1 MISILG
7 DDGSIFFLD
16 VAAKNPQIKLE
27 IANNGS
33 SISAYDIECHG
44 RYLAASTSDG
54 YLLLYDMEITRQ
66 TAARAQ
72 ERRRKEGLL
81 DLGEHA
87 QLRTRSGLLDSF
99 TDNVEPTA
107 ESQPEHSR
115 PVPSK
120 LIDSLFG
127 AKLPK
132 RANCTPMPFHEA
144 TATTG
149 FTRTRPPS
157 AKRGPFS
164 ITTKEMNTTDLPTL
178 PEKIRTR
185 RKSPL
190 ARPLGQLTAQEIE
203 VNRKRLVGSL
213 KCNGMYPKKLK
224 EQYPLQDGRI
234 FRRLYRILSAI
245 VYWCPAFGEVSYL
258 PAIVYP
264 FVKIFRENDL
274 AAFEASV
281 SVLLHWCGDFL
292 VSLPYPPVFAMRAIE
307 KELAQR
313 DAQLYEH
320 FTQYQVSS
328 EAYAWSLLKT
338 IFTEVMSDDEWM
350 CLWDHLFTFS
360 DIPQLLYVAVLAYLS
375 YFRTALLAACDRFSI
390 EQFFHQQNAIDIQKF
405 LQLMMNLREKLD
417 LSEFTAFGDPVDDSS
432 SQGRGPYWPL
442 SKGQY
447 PAFAHYPRFVVDFQ
461 ISERNRIAL
470 EEAELAH
477 KQTLLDQIEKE
488 SGKLK
493 AEHER
498 WMKERKL
505 VIQAEE
511 RRRKEAIAAEKERI
525 LHMKTL
531 DYETRKRRL
540 QHLSNMEASA
550 HETLEEAFKMLQT
563 EYQRL
568 EDTLA
573 MQKERMEFEIS
584 SRKQEEELQR
594 VEFETHDR
602 VLGIHKQREME
613 ERLSRLRTEFETRVK
628 QQELQDMLK
637 FKSWKREDEEQERKA
652 KLQLRRREER
662 ALLSQEKRVRQ
673 ELENQLLDQQLA
685 KDKELLELESAR
697 LARRKEQ
704 QGYYDLDHELN
715 TDTDHV
721 SVRER
726 IKKSTVQAPT
736 TEDRTSLHHTE
747 EFNPRAVTSRTEL
760 RDHRYQRDLD
770 ENSGSDREETPR
782 RWNIPDSD
790 DAQSG
795 SSVLNESPPRTPDNA
810 SNKINAH
817 TPPLQAPLSSES
829 SMSFASASMR
839 RTMAEMSL
847 LEKALG
853 NVSSSM
859 SSNSSHTGQ
868 SVERHG
874 RDEMDEAAVSEASS
888 TRSDRVRRFERQSVR
903 SDDQRGSFQQF
914 DQESSAQAAREVS
927 PLQHEDMSTPKFS
940 RVYDEPISSAQ
951 AGQEYVRED
960 REKVPLSRSAHSEV
974 QDREMT
980 SLLDAR
986 ERLRPQ
992 EEEKPS
998 TPPASNN
1005 FLEVRDDEVSSPG
1018 SRGYS
1023 HSQEPASTTPAHA
1036 GLEASTTSHHVDAA
1050 SPAMAL
1056 QEEEEDSGSDSDEFP
1071 GVMDAMQRPIAEL
1084 EKKLGIRFDDFS
1096 DEEKEEE
1103 DSFDVR
1109 HDSEEDE
1116 DETIEDDRAKLL
1128 QRAKRL
1134 LELSSFDSDS
1144 DEDFKSGVDT
1154 SSSSLHAPPCVGRAV
1169 SARGVN
1175 PEPRMPFDR
1184 FARGRGNPHT
1194 ERDRKGVCPRGP
1206 SLLHSALARGME
1218 KPSAESPALR
1228 KTASLPAYDLAL
1240 RRDGDGDDSDANS
1253 SARVASVAEEEDVV
1267 SLASASELSL
1277 RGDAASASAPS
1288 AATPLE
1294 AALSASPSSAT
1305 SSDGTAARQ
1314 DLEPEDTVPQL
1325 PSVGSSRSV
1334 PTLERSHTS
1343 SELIGLRSRERQT
1356 AESAYS
1362 SPSSGSAPSFE
1373 IESVTL
1379 PTDGVTETDIDKTTH
1394 TVFAV
1399 EVKLQGG
1406 LQWLIR
1412 KRYSDFRELHERLK
1426 RTSSP
1431 VKQLYFPKRHV
1442 FRNRH
1447 QSVVEQRR
1455 SELEK
1460 YINEVLDIRPLIR
1473 VPLFNFL
1480 EVYAHMESYERKLQR
1495 HKKELESERMKNMLP
1510 PELLEDFSTAFK
1522 RLCSSKYLYHG
1533 NTSGHKT
1540 EAESSRGSTSSSAP
1554 TSSGAPS
1561 GRPPT
1566 SPVKEVT
1573 TTSANGSEPSKGSTT
1588 DERGNRHSVIMHTAG
1603 SQICISRAS
1612 FRRDILGVFPDMPS
1626 SFAMRFM
1633 KAVSDRQGSDINMDE
1648 FLRAVAILRCGTME
1662 DQLQFIF
1669 NMCDLDHAGKV
1680 QSTGLSNFLV
1690 SLHGRHVLDRPEY
1703 RRLLSEGFDQGR
1715 VRMSCDEFIKIVPE
1729 LKAYHTL
1736 VDWMAPFA
1744 DILCETANPQL
1755 LESQE
1760 EFNPAVQQKILANE
1774 THFNAKEVSVLQDA
1788 FNNYRASGGGD
1799 AVDLD
1804 ALTSDFPLEMSE
1816 ERFCRVFCSFGSRA
1830 NGSDIDVFS
1839 FVSALSIA
1847 CRGTTQEKSEFAFKL
1862 FASVGDGSYM
1872 TREDIYGMLR
1882 LDITLNPE
1890 LESQITSLIDKKHLT
1905 LNATK
1910 SSSSSSLIESM
1921 GARTPSV
1928 SGSELGIFVDG
1939 IMKGF
1944 GHRRSV
1950 WDASSSSKQTEALT
1964 LTLKEFTKW
1973 AIKQK
1978 YEMATLRIMREVA
1991 FIDLGLVP
1999 ATKEEELLIATGCY
2013 NPYDPATLV
2022 EDDRWYLIERKW
2034 YIHWCRYIKIHV
2046 KESLLLSPPVAN
2058 PTTTA
2063 TSTPSTSKVQVN
2075 GGSTANKDNYMK
2087 NLKGEIV
2094 RPKCINN
2101 YPLLTS
2107 DRRDR
2112 ILKTS
2117 DDIKLGRHYVIICEQ
2132 LWMALKLW
2140 YGGGPEIQRQVVVA
2154 GNGEPILDIW
2164 EAETKKKLAKKKSK
2178 GKEAETD
2185 DQKEEGEDGDAEDDS
2200 SSVPSEEE
2208 IRRRQE
2214 LALPRRM
2221 RSGGSVGLA
2230 NLGNTCYMNS
2240 ALQCLTNTKLLAEYF
2255 LSGMYL
2261 EDINRTSTLGLQG
2274 KLAEVY
2280 GKLAEDMWCVKQ
2292 KSISPRNFK
2301 KSIGKFN
2308 EVFRGNDQQDAQ
2320 ELLAFLLSGLS
2331 EDLNRI
2337 QDKPYIEQPDSD
2349 GRYDADLA
2357 DEWWRNHL
2365 RREVSIIVALFTGQY
2380 KSLLTCSVCGFKSAR
2395 FEPFTFLQVPLPE
2408 PKHNTVTVQ
2417 LVLANGVTPIKVSVR
2432 LSISATIFDL
2442 KHELMKMCH
2451 DEFDLPDVSESD
2463 IKLCEF
2469 SGSMILS
2476 FKADNRR
2483 VGQIRSIDRLIA
2495 FQLEPLDSET
2505 VQATRHRRPS
2515 YVQAVGT
2522 GGIRSEEADHSSFYE
2537 ELTKGALVDVR
2548 MRTQSHEYIPA
2559 VVLEPPTAHA
2569 DYEDQPVVLV
2579 RLRRTEDE
2587 IKVPL
2592 NRLRPRQ
2599 ARLLYIPL
2607 LSRKL
2612 SYSAVYFKNPFRPVS
2627 FGSPN
2632 LVRLCPELTTGLHL
2646 YQLVWERVKQYVGPD
2661 AKPPTEWEEEDA
2673 RNANCLVANHID
2685 GVFAGLNDA
2694 SARFSSNCG
2703 FLLRRVENK
2712 GLTDSRSS
2720 WLTRSFGFTI
2730 PCTSEPLDLLEEEAI
2745 AIDWDLS
2752 VFQDREMMDKMKH
2765 VENHDSVARNE
2776 EIDKG
2781 PVPLRH
2787 CLDAFTSEEKISEGY
2802 CSSCRQHQEM
2812 TKKLEIWRLPPVMVV
2827 HLKRFQY
2834 TQTYR
2839 RKLASLVEFPIHD
2852 LDLSC
2857 CVAPHIEIPDKYPM
2871 KRPKSTSSG
2880 VSTPARKLIKLRSR
2894 GESTA
2899 SNGSKAQISVVDEAA
2914 NDMTADV
2921 EKRADGELDEGEKPE
2936 DSELPAQPATT
2947 EGVSV
2952 EGDGES
2958 SPDTKA
2964 GSNATTDTETT
2975 STSTSDSQRAAAA
2988 QAAAVRNRV
2997 RRGYTNSNLDQSRC
3011 LETKYNLY
3019 GVVNHQG
3026 ALGGGHYTAYARNFV
3041 DDQWYYYDD
3050 ERVRVVEE
3058 QQVVSPS
3065 AYLLFYLRSD
3075 MDDVLVK
3082 DLFPKNMKAGKITD
3096 EDIERFVEEGDERR
3110 CSIM

>member
-1 MISILG
+1 MENSTEPPAPSSAPPIL
-7 DDGSIFFLD
+7 
-16 VAAKNPQIKLE
+16 
-27 IANNGS
+27 
-33 SISAYDIECHG
+33 
-44 RYLAASTSDG
+44 
-54 YLLLYDMEITRQ
+54 
-66 TAARAQ
+66 
-72 ERRRKEGLL
+72 
-81 DLGEHA
+81 
-87 QLRTRSGLLDSF
+87 
-99 TDNVEPTA
+99 
-107 ESQPEHSR
+107 
-115 PVPSK
+115 
-120 LIDSLFG
+120 
-127 AKLPK
+127 
-132 RANCTPMPFHEA
+132 
-144 TATTG
+144 
-149 FTRTRPPS
+149 
-157 AKRGPFS
+157 
-164 ITTKEMNTTDLPTL
+164 
-178 PEKIRTR
+178 
-185 RKSPL
+185 RKS
-190 ARPLGQLTAQEIE
+190 
-203 VNRKRLVGSL
+203 S
-213 KCNGMYPKKLK
+213 
-224 EQYPLQDGRI
+224 
-234 FRRLYRILSAI
+234 
-245 VYWCPAFGEVSYL
+245 
-258 PAIVYP
+258 
-264 FVKIFRENDL
+264 
-274 AAFEASV
+274 
-281 SVLLHWCGDFL
+281 
-292 VSLPYPPVFAMRAIE
+292 
-307 KELAQR
+307 
-313 DAQLYEH
+313 
-320 FTQYQVSS
+320 
-328 EAYAWSLLKT
+328 
-338 IFTEVMSDDEWM
+338 
-350 CLWDHLFTFS
+350 
-360 DIPQLLYVAVLAYLS
+360 
-375 YFRTALLAACDRFSI
+375 
-390 EQFFHQQNAIDIQKF
+390 
-405 LQLMMNLREKLD
+405 
-417 LSEFTAFGDPVDDSS
+417 
-432 SQGRGPYWPL
+432 
-442 SKGQY
+442 
-447 PAFAHYPRFVVDFQ
+447 
-461 ISERNRIAL
+461 
-470 EEAELAH
+470 
-477 KQTLLDQIEKE
+477 
-488 SGKLK
+488 
-493 AEHER
+493 
-498 WMKERKL
+498 
-505 VIQAEE
+505 
-511 RRRKEAIAAEKERI
+511 
-525 LHMKTL
+525 
-531 DYETRKRRL
+531 
-540 QHLSNMEASA
+540 
-550 HETLEEAFKMLQT
+550 
-563 EYQRL
+563 
-568 EDTLA
+568 
-573 MQKERMEFEIS
+573 
-584 SRKQEEELQR
+584 
-594 VEFETHDR
+594 
-602 VLGIHKQREME
+602 
-613 ERLSRLRTEFETRVK
+613 
-628 QQELQDMLK
+628 
-637 FKSWKREDEEQERKA
+637 
-652 KLQLRRREER
+652 
-662 ALLSQEKRVRQ
+662 
-673 ELENQLLDQQLA
+673 
-685 KDKELLELESAR
+685 
-697 LARRKEQ
+697 
-704 QGYYDLDHELN
+704 
-715 TDTDHV
+715 
-721 SVRER
+721 
-726 IKKSTVQAPT
+726 
-736 TEDRTSLHHTE
+736 
-747 EFNPRAVTSRTEL
+747 
-760 RDHRYQRDLD
+760 
-770 ENSGSDREETPR
+770 
-782 RWNIPDSD
+782 
-790 DAQSG
+790 
-795 SSVLNESPPRTPDNA
+795 
-810 SNKINAH
+810 
-817 TPPLQAPLSSES
+817 
-829 SMSFASASMR
+829 
-839 RTMAEMSL
+839 
-847 LEKALG
+847 
-853 NVSSSM
+853 
-859 SSNSSHTGQ
+859 
-868 SVERHG
+868 
-874 RDEMDEAAVSEASS
+874 
-888 TRSDRVRRFERQSVR
+888 
-903 SDDQRGSFQQF
+903 
-914 DQESSAQAAREVS
+914 
-927 PLQHEDMSTPKFS
+927 
-940 RVYDEPISSAQ
+940 
-951 AGQEYVRED
+951 
-960 REKVPLSRSAHSEV
+960 
-974 QDREMT
+974 
-980 SLLDAR
+980 
-986 ERLRPQ
+986 
-992 EEEKPS
+992 
-998 TPPASNN
+998 
-1005 FLEVRDDEVSSPG
+1005 
-1018 SRGYS
+1018 
-1023 HSQEPASTTPAHA
+1023 
-1036 GLEASTTSHHVDAA
+1036 
-1050 SPAMAL
+1050 
-1056 QEEEEDSGSDSDEFP
+1056 
-1071 GVMDAMQRPIAEL
+1071 
-1084 EKKLGIRFDDFS
+1084 
-1096 DEEKEEE
+1096 
-1103 DSFDVR
+1103 
-1109 HDSEEDE
+1109 
-1116 DETIEDDRAKLL
+1116 
-1128 QRAKRL
+1128 
-1134 LELSSFDSDS
+1134 
-1144 DEDFKSGVDT
+1144 
-1154 SSSSLHAPPCVGRAV
+1154 
-1169 SARGVN
+1169 
-1175 PEPRMPFDR
+1175 
-1184 FARGRGNPHT
+1184 
-1194 ERDRKGVCPRGP
+1194 
-1206 SLLHSALARGME
+1206 
-1218 KPSAESPALR
+1218 
-1228 KTASLPAYDLAL
+1228 SLPAYDLAL
-1240 RRDGDGDDSDANS
+1240 RRDDSDAADSSGDDTN
-1253 SARVASVAEEEDVV
+1253 SARVASIAEEEDVV
-1267 SLASASELSL
+1267 SLSSASELSL
-1277 RGDAASASAPS
+1277 RGANGEAASAPNAP
-1288 AATPLE
+1288 TPLDT
-1294 AALSASPSSAT
+1294 AMSPSLSST
-1305 SSDGTAARQ
+1305 SSERAAN
-1314 DLEPEDTVPQL
+1314 DTPDVTSEDKDTVPQL
-1325 PSVGSSRSV
+1325 PKVGSARSA

-1343 SELIGLRSRERQT
+1343 SELIGLRTRERQT
-1356 AESAYS
+1356 TESAYS

-1379 PTDGVTETDIDKTTH
+1379 PTDGVTEAEIDKTTH
-1394 TVFAV
+1394 TVFSV
-1399 EVKLQGG
+1399 EVRLQGG

-1510 PELLEDFSTAFK
+1510 PELLEDFSAAFK

-1533 NTSGHKT
+1533 NTSGGHKT
-1540 EAESSRGSTSSSAP
+1540 EAESSRSSASSSAP
-1554 TSSGAPS
+1554 TPSGAPS

-1566 SPVKEVT
+1566 SPVKDAMT
-1573 TTSANGSEPSKGSTT
+1573 STSAGEPSKGSTT
-1588 DERGNRHSVIMHTAG
+1588 DENGNRHSVIMHTAG

-1648 FLRAVAILRCGTME
+1648 FLRAVAILNCGTME

-1690 SLHGRHVLDRPEY
+1690 SLHGRNVLDRPEY

-1715 VRMSCDEFIKIVPE
+1715 VRMSCDDFIKIVPE

-1744 DILCETANPQL
+1744 DILCETADPQL

-1774 THFNAKEVSVLQDA
+1774 THFTAKEVAVLQDA

-1799 AVDLD
+1799 AVDVD

-1816 ERFCRVFCSFGSRA
+1816 DRFCRVFTSFGSRA
-1830 NGSDIDVFS
+1830 NGSEIDVFS

-1847 CRGTTQEKSEFAFKL
+1847 CRGTTKEKAEFAFKL
-1862 FASVGDGSYM
+1862 FASVEDGSYM
-1872 TREDIYGMLR
+1872 TREDIYSMLR
-1882 LDITLNPE
+1882 LDITQNPE
-1890 LESQITSLIDKKHLT
+1890 LESQITALIEKKHPA

-1921 GARTPSV
+1921 GPRTPSV

-1944 GHRRSV
+1944 GQRRRV
-1950 WDASSSSKQTEALT
+1950 WDASSSSAQTEALT
-1964 LTLKEFTKW
+1964 LTLEEFTAW

-2013 NPYDPATLV
+2013 TPYDPTTLV
-2022 EDDRWYLIERKW
+2022 EDDRWYLLERKW

-2046 KESLLLSPPVAN
+2046 KESLALSPPVSN
-2058 PTTTA
+2058 PVTNTSS

-2075 GGSTANKDNYMK
+2075 GGSTSHKDNYMK
-2087 NLKGEIV
+2087 NLKGEII

-2117 DDIKLGRHYVIICEQ
+2117 DEIKLGRHYVIICEQ

-2140 YGGGPEIQRQVVVA
+2140 YGGGPEIQRQVVIA
-2154 GNGEPILDIW
+2154 GDGEPMLDIW
-2164 EAETKKKLAKKKSK
+2164 EAETKKKLLKKKSK
-2178 GKEAETD
+2178 SKGTD
-2185 DQKEEGEDGDAEDDS
+2185 TDVEEEEDDDDVEDDL

-2208 IRRRQE
+2208 TRRKQE

-2417 LVLANGVTPIKVSVR
+2417 LMLANGVTPMKVSVR

-2505 VQATRHRRPS
+2505 IQATRHRRPS
-2515 YVQAVGT
+2515 YVQTVGA
-2522 GGIRSEEADHSSFYE
+2522 GGLRPDETDHSAFYKK
-2537 ELTKGALVDVR
+2537 LTKGVLVDVR

-2612 SYSAVYFKNPFRPVS
+2612 SYSAVYFKNPFRPVP

-2632 LVRLCPELTTGLHL
+2632 LVRLCPELTSGLQL

-2661 AKPPTEWEEEDA
+2661 ATPPTEWEENDT
-2673 RNANCLVANHID
+2673 RNADRLVANHID
-2685 GVFAGLNDA
+2685 SVFAGLDDA
-2694 SARFSSNCG
+2694 SVVFSSKCG

-2720 WLTRSFGFTI
+2720 WLTRSFGLTI
-2730 PCTSEPLDLLEEEAI
+2730 PCTSEPLDILEEEAI

-2776 EIDKG
+2776 AIDKG
-2781 PVPLRH
+2781 PVPLKH

-2852 LDLSC
+2852 LDLQC
-2857 CVAPHIEIPDKYPM
+2857 CVAPHIEIPEKYPM
-2871 KRPKSTSSG
+2871 KSHKSTSSG
-2880 VSTPARKLIKLRSR
+2880 VAAPARKLIKLRSR

-2899 SNGSKAQISVVDEAA
+2899 SNGSTAPTSRNAAEEVAASSETDKHDEQVAESRE
-2914 NDMTADV
+2914 DTT
-2921 EKRADGELDEGEKPE
+2921 GEKPE
-2936 DSELPAQPATT
+2936 DSELPAEAEASPDA
-2947 EGVSV
+2947 ES
-2952 EGDGES
+2952 S

-2964 GSNATTDTETT
+2964 DSSTTDDTEGTSTATT
-2975 STSTSDSQRAAAA
+2975 DSQRAAAA

-3026 ALGGGHYTAYARNFV
+3026 ALGGGHYTAYAKNFV

-3050 ERVRVVEE
+3050 ERVRVVED

-3065 AYLLFYLRSD
+3065 AYLLFYVRSD
-3075 MDDVLVK
+3075 MEGVLVK
-3082 DLFPKNMKAGKITD
+3082 DLFPKNMKPGKITD

-3110 CSIM
+3110 CNIM

>member
-1 MISILG
+1 M
-7 DDGSIFFLD
+7 
-16 VAAKNPQIKLE
+16 
-27 IANNGS
+27 
-33 SISAYDIECHG
+33 
-44 RYLAASTSDG
+44 
-54 YLLLYDMEITRQ
+54 
-66 TAARAQ
+66 
-72 ERRRKEGLL
+72 
-81 DLGEHA
+81 
-87 QLRTRSGLLDSF
+87 
-99 TDNVEPTA
+99 
-107 ESQPEHSR
+107 
-115 PVPSK
+115 
-120 LIDSLFG
+120 
-127 AKLPK
+127 
-132 RANCTPMPFHEA
+132 
-144 TATTG
+144 
-149 FTRTRPPS
+149 
-157 AKRGPFS
+157 
-164 ITTKEMNTTDLPTL
+164 
-178 PEKIRTR
+178 
-185 RKSPL
+185 
-190 ARPLGQLTAQEIE
+190 
-203 VNRKRLVGSL
+203 
-213 KCNGMYPKKLK
+213 
-224 EQYPLQDGRI
+224 
-234 FRRLYRILSAI
+234 
-245 VYWCPAFGEVSYL
+245 
-258 PAIVYP
+258 
-264 FVKIFRENDL
+264 
-274 AAFEASV
+274 
-281 SVLLHWCGDFL
+281 
-292 VSLPYPPVFAMRAIE
+292 
-307 KELAQR
+307 
-313 DAQLYEH
+313 
-320 FTQYQVSS
+320 
-328 EAYAWSLLKT
+328 
-338 IFTEVMSDDEWM
+338 
-350 CLWDHLFTFS
+350 
-360 DIPQLLYVAVLAYLS
+360 
-375 YFRTALLAACDRFSI
+375 
-390 EQFFHQQNAIDIQKF
+390 
-405 LQLMMNLREKLD
+405 
-417 LSEFTAFGDPVDDSS
+417 
-432 SQGRGPYWPL
+432 
-442 SKGQY
+442 
-447 PAFAHYPRFVVDFQ
+447 
-461 ISERNRIAL
+461 
-470 EEAELAH
+470 
-477 KQTLLDQIEKE
+477 
-488 SGKLK
+488 
-493 AEHER
+493 
-498 WMKERKL
+498 
-505 VIQAEE
+505 
-511 RRRKEAIAAEKERI
+511 
-525 LHMKTL
+525 
-531 DYETRKRRL
+531 
-540 QHLSNMEASA
+540 
-550 HETLEEAFKMLQT
+550 
-563 EYQRL
+563 
-568 EDTLA
+568 
-573 MQKERMEFEIS
+573 
-584 SRKQEEELQR
+584 
-594 VEFETHDR
+594 
-602 VLGIHKQREME
+602 
-613 ERLSRLRTEFETRVK
+613 
-628 QQELQDMLK
+628 
-637 FKSWKREDEEQERKA
+637 
-652 KLQLRRREER
+652 
-662 ALLSQEKRVRQ
+662 
-673 ELENQLLDQQLA
+673 
-685 KDKELLELESAR
+685 
-697 LARRKEQ
+697 
-704 QGYYDLDHELN
+704 
-715 TDTDHV
+715 
-721 SVRER
+721 
-726 IKKSTVQAPT
+726 
-736 TEDRTSLHHTE
+736 
-747 EFNPRAVTSRTEL
+747 
-760 RDHRYQRDLD
+760 
-770 ENSGSDREETPR
+770 ENSPT
-782 RWNIPDSD
+782 
-790 DAQSG
+790 
-795 SSVLNESPPRTPDNA
+795 
-810 SNKINAH
+810 
-817 TPPLQAPLSSES
+817 
-829 SMSFASASMR
+829 
-839 RTMAEMSL
+839 
-847 LEKALG
+847 
-853 NVSSSM
+853 
-859 SSNSSHTGQ
+859 
-868 SVERHG
+868 
-874 RDEMDEAAVSEASS
+874 
-888 TRSDRVRRFERQSVR
+888 
-903 SDDQRGSFQQF
+903 
-914 DQESSAQAAREVS
+914 
-927 PLQHEDMSTPKFS
+927 
-940 RVYDEPISSAQ
+940 
-951 AGQEYVRED
+951 
-960 REKVPLSRSAHSEV
+960 
-974 QDREMT
+974 
-980 SLLDAR
+980 
-986 ERLRPQ
+986 
-992 EEEKPS
+992 
-998 TPPASNN
+998 
-1005 FLEVRDDEVSSPG
+1005 
-1018 SRGYS
+1018 
-1023 HSQEPASTTPAHA
+1023 
-1036 GLEASTTSHHVDAA
+1036 
-1050 SPAMAL
+1050 
-1056 QEEEEDSGSDSDEFP
+1056 
-1071 GVMDAMQRPIAEL
+1071 
-1084 EKKLGIRFDDFS
+1084 
-1096 DEEKEEE
+1096 
-1103 DSFDVR
+1103 
-1109 HDSEEDE
+1109 
-1116 DETIEDDRAKLL
+1116 
-1128 QRAKRL
+1128 
-1134 LELSSFDSDS
+1134 
-1144 DEDFKSGVDT
+1144 
-1154 SSSSLHAPPCVGRAV
+1154 
-1169 SARGVN
+1169 
-1175 PEPRMPFDR
+1175 
-1184 FARGRGNPHT
+1184 
-1194 ERDRKGVCPRGP
+1194 
-1206 SLLHSALARGME
+1206 
-1218 KPSAESPALR
+1218 ESPAPPPATPTLR
-1228 KTASLPAYDLAL
+1228 KTASLPSYDLAL
-1240 RRDGDGDDSDANS
+1240 RRDDDPSDAANRSSSGDDDTN
-1253 SARVASVAEEEDVV
+1253 SARVASIAEEEDVV
-1267 SLASASELSL
+1267 SLSSASELSL
-1277 RGDAASASAPS
+1277 RGTNGDAAGSASISAPDAPTPLDGAMSPSPSSTTSSASAIDR
-1288 AATPLE
+1288 AANDIPGVTTE
-1294 AALSASPSSAT
+1294 RQEGASAT
-1305 SSDGTAARQ
+1305 SPKAEGK
-1314 DLEPEDTVPQL
+1314 DTVPQL
-1325 PSVGSSRSV
+1325 PKVGSAYAA

-1343 SELIGLRSRERQT
+1343 SELIGLRTRERLA

-1379 PTDGVTETDIDKTTH
+1379 PTDGVTEADIDKTTH
-1394 TVFAV
+1394 TVFSV

-1510 PELLEDFSTAFK
+1510 PELLGDFSTAFK

-1533 NTSGHKT
+1533 NTSGGHKT
-1540 EAESSRGSTSSSAP
+1540 EAESSRSATSSSAP

-1566 SPVKEVT
+1566 SPVKDVT
-1573 TTSANGSEPSKGSTT
+1573 TTTPSASAVEPSKGSTT

-1662 DQLQFIF
+1662 DQLHFIF

-1715 VRMSCDEFIKIVPE
+1715 VRMGSDDFIKIVPE

-1744 DILCETANPQL
+1744 DILCETADPQL

-1760 EFNPAVQQKILANE
+1760 EFNPAVQEKILANE
-1774 THFNAKEVSVLQDA
+1774 THFNAKEVAVLQDA

-1799 AVDLD
+1799 AVDVD

-1816 ERFCRVFCSFGSRA
+1816 ERFCRVFTNFGSRA

-1847 CRGTTQEKSEFAFKL
+1847 CRGTTKEKAAFAFKL
-1862 FASVGDGSYM
+1862 FASVEDGSYM

-1882 LDITLNPE
+1882 LDITQNPE
-1890 LESQITSLIDKKHLT
+1890 LESQITALIEKKHPA

-1910 SSSSSSLIESM
+1910 SASSSSLIESM
-1921 GARTPSV
+1921 GVRTPSV

-1944 GHRRSV
+1944 GKRRRV
-1950 WDASSSSKQTEALT
+1950 WDASSSSAQTEALM
-1964 LTLKEFTKW
+1964 LTLEEFTTW

-2013 NPYDPATLV
+2013 TPYEPATLV
-2022 EDDRWYLIERKW
+2022 EDDRWYLLERKW

-2046 KESLLLSPPVAN
+2046 KESLLLSPPVTK

-2063 TSTPSTSKVQVN
+2063 ISTPSTSKVQVN
-2075 GGSTANKDNYMK
+2075 SGSTANKDNYMK

-2140 YGGGPEIQRQVVVA
+2140 YGGGPEIQRQVIVA
-2154 GNGEPILDIW
+2154 SDGEPMVDIW
-2164 EAETKKKLAKKKSK
+2164 ESETKKKLPKKKSK
-2178 GKEAETD
+2178 GKENDTD
-2185 DQKEEGEDGDAEDDS
+2185 VIEEEDGDDVEDDV

-2208 IRRRQE
+2208 SRRKQE

-2365 RREVSIIVALFTGQY
+2365 RREVSIVVALFTGQY

-2417 LVLANGVTPIKVSVR
+2417 LMLANGVTPMKVSVR

-2442 KHELMKMCH
+2442 KHELKKMCH

-2505 VQATRHRRPS
+2505 IQATRHRRPS
-2515 YVQAVGT
+2515 YVQAVGA
-2522 GGIRSEEADHSSFYE
+2522 GGLRPDEADHSAFYE
-2537 ELTKGALVDVR
+2537 TLAKGVLVDVR

-2559 VVLEPPTAHA
+2559 VILEPPTAHV
-2569 DYEDQPVVLV
+2569 DYEDQPIVLV

-2612 SYSAVYFKNPFRPVS
+2612 SYSAVYFKNPFRPVP

-2632 LVRLCPELTTGLHL
+2632 LVRLCPEFTSGLQL
-2646 YQLVWERVKQYVGPD
+2646 YQLVWERVKQYVSPS
-2661 AKPPTEWEEEDA
+2661 ATPPTEWEEDDA
-2673 RNANCLVANHID
+2673 RNADRLVANHID
-2685 GVFAGLNDA
+2685 SVFAGLNDV
-2694 SARFSSNCG
+2694 SVSFSSKCG

-2730 PCTSEPLDLLEEEAI
+2730 PCTSEPLDILEEEAI
-2745 AIDWDLS
+2745 AVDWDLS

-2776 EIDKG
+2776 AIDKG
-2781 PVPLRH
+2781 PVPLKH
-2787 CLDAFTSEEKISEGY
+2787 CLDAFTSEEKISEGF

-2857 CVAPHIEIPDKYPM
+2857 CVAPHIEIPEKYPM
-2871 KRPKSTSSG
+2871 KRPKSTASG
-2880 VSTPARKLIKLRSR
+2880 VSAPARKLIKLRSR
-2894 GESTA
+2894 GGSTV
-2899 SNGSKAQISVVDEAA
+2899 SNGSSAPASHGAAEEAA
-2914 NDMTADV
+2914 AGSDMDKHTEHPV
-2921 EKRADGELDEGEKPE
+2921 ESEEDAE
-2936 DSELPAQPATT
+2936 DSDLPAKSAQGA
-2947 EGVSV
+2947 SA
-2952 EGDGES
+2952 DGES
-2958 SPDTKA
+2958 SSPDAKG
-2964 GSNATTDTETT
+2964 GSTTTTDTEAT
-2975 STSTSDSQRAAAA
+2975 STATTESQRAAAV
-2988 QAAAVRNRV
+2988 QAAAGRNRV

-3026 ALGGGHYTAYARNFV
+3026 ALGGGHYTAYAKNFV

-3050 ERVRVVEE
+3050 ERVRVVED

-3075 MDDVLVK
+3075 MEDVLVK
-3082 DLFPKNMKAGKITD
+3082 DLFPKNMKPGKITD

>member
-1 MISILG
+1 
-7 DDGSIFFLD
+7 
-16 VAAKNPQIKLE
+16 
-27 IANNGS
+27 
-33 SISAYDIECHG
+33 
-44 RYLAASTSDG
+44 
-54 YLLLYDMEITRQ
+54 MEN
-66 TAARAQ
+66 
-72 ERRRKEGLL
+72 
-81 DLGEHA
+81 
-87 QLRTRSGLLDSF
+87 S
-99 TDNVEPTA
+99 
-107 ESQPEHSR
+107 
-115 PVPSK
+115 
-120 LIDSLFG
+120 
-127 AKLPK
+127 
-132 RANCTPMPFHEA
+132 
-144 TATTG
+144 
-149 FTRTRPPS
+149 
-157 AKRGPFS
+157 
-164 ITTKEMNTTDLPTL
+164 TTD
-178 PEKIRTR
+178 
-185 RKSPL
+185 
-190 ARPLGQLTAQEIE
+190 A
-203 VNRKRLVGSL
+203 
-213 KCNGMYPKKLK
+213 
-224 EQYPLQDGRI
+224 
-234 FRRLYRILSAI
+234 
-245 VYWCPAFGEVSYL
+245 
-258 PAIVYP
+258 
-264 FVKIFRENDL
+264 
-274 AAFEASV
+274 
-281 SVLLHWCGDFL
+281 
-292 VSLPYPPVFAMRAIE
+292 PPVA
-307 KELAQR
+307 
-313 DAQLYEH
+313 
-320 FTQYQVSS
+320 T
-328 EAYAWSLLKT
+328 
-338 IFTEVMSDDEWM
+338 
-350 CLWDHLFTFS
+350 
-360 DIPQLLYVAVLAYLS
+360 
-375 YFRTALLAACDRFSI
+375 
-390 EQFFHQQNAIDIQKF
+390 
-405 LQLMMNLREKLD
+405 
-417 LSEFTAFGDPVDDSS
+417 
-432 SQGRGPYWPL
+432 
-442 SKGQY
+442 
-447 PAFAHYPRFVVDFQ
+447 
-461 ISERNRIAL
+461 
-470 EEAELAH
+470 
-477 KQTLLDQIEKE
+477 
-488 SGKLK
+488 
-493 AEHER
+493 
-498 WMKERKL
+498 
-505 VIQAEE
+505 
-511 RRRKEAIAAEKERI
+511 
-525 LHMKTL
+525 
-531 DYETRKRRL
+531 
-540 QHLSNMEASA
+540 
-550 HETLEEAFKMLQT
+550 
-563 EYQRL
+563 
-568 EDTLA
+568 
-573 MQKERMEFEIS
+573 
-584 SRKQEEELQR
+584 
-594 VEFETHDR
+594 
-602 VLGIHKQREME
+602 
-613 ERLSRLRTEFETRVK
+613 
-628 QQELQDMLK
+628 
-637 FKSWKREDEEQERKA
+637 
-652 KLQLRRREER
+652 
-662 ALLSQEKRVRQ
+662 
-673 ELENQLLDQQLA
+673 
-685 KDKELLELESAR
+685 
-697 LARRKEQ
+697 
-704 QGYYDLDHELN
+704 
-715 TDTDHV
+715 
-721 SVRER
+721 
-726 IKKSTVQAPT
+726 
-736 TEDRTSLHHTE
+736 
-747 EFNPRAVTSRTEL
+747 
-760 RDHRYQRDLD
+760 
-770 ENSGSDREETPR
+770 
-782 RWNIPDSD
+782 
-790 DAQSG
+790 
-795 SSVLNESPPRTPDNA
+795 
-810 SNKINAH
+810 
-817 TPPLQAPLSSES
+817 
-829 SMSFASASMR
+829 
-839 RTMAEMSL
+839 
-847 LEKALG
+847 
-853 NVSSSM
+853 
-859 SSNSSHTGQ
+859 
-868 SVERHG
+868 
-874 RDEMDEAAVSEASS
+874 
-888 TRSDRVRRFERQSVR
+888 
-903 SDDQRGSFQQF
+903 
-914 DQESSAQAAREVS
+914 
-927 PLQHEDMSTPKFS
+927 
-940 RVYDEPISSAQ
+940 
-951 AGQEYVRED
+951 
-960 REKVPLSRSAHSEV
+960 
-974 QDREMT
+974 
-980 SLLDAR
+980 
-986 ERLRPQ
+986 
-992 EEEKPS
+992 
-998 TPPASNN
+998 
-1005 FLEVRDDEVSSPG
+1005 
-1018 SRGYS
+1018 
-1023 HSQEPASTTPAHA
+1023 
-1036 GLEASTTSHHVDAA
+1036 
-1050 SPAMAL
+1050 
-1056 QEEEEDSGSDSDEFP
+1056 
-1071 GVMDAMQRPIAEL
+1071 
-1084 EKKLGIRFDDFS
+1084 
-1096 DEEKEEE
+1096 
-1103 DSFDVR
+1103 
-1109 HDSEEDE
+1109 
-1116 DETIEDDRAKLL
+1116 
-1128 QRAKRL
+1128 
-1134 LELSSFDSDS
+1134 
-1144 DEDFKSGVDT
+1144 
-1154 SSSSLHAPPCVGRAV
+1154 
-1169 SARGVN
+1169 
-1175 PEPRMPFDR
+1175 
-1184 FARGRGNPHT
+1184 
-1194 ERDRKGVCPRGP
+1194 
-1206 SLLHSALARGME
+1206 
-1218 KPSAESPALR
+1218 LR
-1228 KTASLPAYDLAL
+1228 KTASLPAYDMAL
-1240 RRDGDGDDSDANS
+1240 RRDDASAFEPAGSDTN
-1253 SARVASVAEEEDVV
+1253 SARVPSIAEEEEVDVV
-1267 SLASASELSL
+1267 SLSSASELSL
-1277 RGDAASASAPS
+1277 RAANDDAASASASTS
-1288 AATPLE
+1288 ASASAPNAASPLDV
-1294 AALSASPSSAT
+1294 AMSPSPSSTT
-1305 SSDGTAARQ
+1305 SSAQ
-1314 DLEPEDTVPQL
+1314 EEPSSPKDTVPQL
-1325 PSVGSSRSV
+1325 LKVGNARTA

-1343 SELIGLRSRERQT
+1343 SELIGLRSREKKSS
-1356 AESAYS
+1356 ESTYS
-1362 SPSSGSAPSFE
+1362 SPASGSAPSFE

-1379 PTDGVTETDIDKTTH
+1379 PSDGVTETEIDKTMH
-1394 TVFAV
+1394 TVFSV
-1399 EVKLQGG
+1399 EVRLQGG

-1460 YINEVLDIRPLIR
+1460 YINEVLDIKPLIR

-1495 HKKELESERMKNMLP
+1495 HKKELESERMKNLLP

-1533 NTSGHKT
+1533 STSTGHKA
-1540 EAESSRGSTSSSAP
+1540 EAERSRSSSSSTAP
-1554 TSSGAPS
+1554 NSS

-1566 SPVKEVT
+1566 SPVKDVAA
-1573 TTSANGSEPSKGSTT
+1573 TSASTGEPSKGSTT

-1603 SQICISRAS
+1603 SQICINRAS

-1715 VRMSCDEFIKIVPE
+1715 VRMTSDEFMKVVPE

-1744 DILCETANPQL
+1744 DILCETADPQL

-1788 FNNYRASGGGD
+1788 FNNYRASSGGD

-1816 ERFCRVFCSFGSRA
+1816 ERFSRVFSNFGSRA

-1847 CRGTTQEKSEFAFKL
+1847 CRGTTKEKAEFAFKL
-1862 FASVGDGSYM
+1862 FASIGDNTYM

-1882 LDITLNPE
+1882 LDITQNPE
-1890 LESQITSLIDKKHLT
+1890 LESQITTLIEKKHPA

-1921 GARTPSV
+1921 GPRTPSV

-1939 IMKGF
+1939 VMKGF
-1944 GHRRSV
+1944 GQRRSV

-1964 LTLKEFTKW
+1964 LTVEEFTTW

-2013 NPYDPATLV
+2013 NAYDPTTLV

-2034 YIHWCRYIKIHV
+2034 YIHWCRYIKIRV
-2046 KESLLLSPPVAN
+2046 KESLLLSPPVTN
-2058 PTTTA
+2058 PTITA

-2075 GGSTANKDNYMK
+2075 GSSTAHKDNYMK
-2087 NLKGEIV
+2087 NLKGEII

-2140 YGGGPEIQRQVVVA
+2140 YGGGPEIQRQVVA
-2154 GNGEPILDIW
+2154 AANGEPTLDIW

-2178 GKEAETD
+2178 GKDDDTD
-2185 DQKEEGEDGDAEDDS
+2185 NEEEEDNDVEDDM

-2208 IRRRQE
+2208 SRRKQE

-2365 RREVSIIVALFTGQY
+2365 RREVSIVVALFTGQY

-2417 LVLANGVTPIKVSVR
+2417 LVLATGVTPMKVSVR

-2451 DEFDLPDVSESD
+2451 DEFDLPDVAESD

-2495 FQLEPLDSET
+2495 FQLKPLDSET

-2515 YVQAVGT
+2515 YVPAVGT
-2522 GGIRSEEADHSSFYE
+2522 GSIRPDEADHSSFYE
-2537 ELTKGALVDVR
+2537 KLTKGALVDVR

-2599 ARLLYIPL
+2599 AHLLLYIPL

-2612 SYSAVYFKNPFRPVS
+2612 SYSAVYFKNPFRPVP

-2632 LVRLCPELTTGLHL
+2632 LVRLCPELTSGLQL
-2646 YQLVWERVKQYVGPD
+2646 YRLVWERVKQYVGPN
-2661 AKPPTEWEEEDA
+2661 AKPPTEWAEDEA
-2673 RNANCLVANHID
+2673 RNVDCLVANHID

-2694 SARFSSNCG
+2694 SASFSSKCG
-2703 FLLRRVENK
+2703 FLLRRVESK
-2712 GLTDSRSS
+2712 GSTDSRSS

-2730 PCTSEPLDLLEEEAI
+2730 PCTSEPLDVLEEEAI

-2752 VFQDREMMDKMKH
+2752 VFQDRETMDKMKH

-2776 EIDKG
+2776 AIDKG
-2781 PVPLRH
+2781 PVPLHH

-2839 RKLASLVEFPIHD
+2839 RKLGSLVEFPIHD

-2880 VSTPARKLIKLRSR
+2880 VSTPARKLIKLKSR
-2894 GESTA
+2894 GGSTVSDGTAPTSQTSAADSTA
-2899 SNGSKAQISVVDEAA
+2899 DEGATGSDADKQDEHPAGG
-2914 NDMTADV
+2914 NLEEDTQ
-2921 EKRADGELDEGEKPE
+2921 GEKPE
-2936 DSELPAQPATT
+2936 DSEMPAATAA
-2947 EGVSV
+2947 VSL
-2952 EGDGES
+2952 ESDAESS

-3011 LETKYNLY
+3011 LETKYSLY

-3026 ALGGGHYTAYARNFV
+3026 ALGGGHYTAYAKNFV

-3075 MDDVLVK
+3075 MDSVLVK
-3082 DLFPKNMKAGKITD
+3082 DLFPKNMKPGKITD

-3110 CSIM
+3110 CTIM

>member
-1 MISILG
+1 MENPPP
-7 DDGSIFFLD
+7 
-16 VAAKNPQIKLE
+16 AA
-27 IANNGS
+27 
-33 SISAYDIECHG
+33 
-44 RYLAASTSDG
+44 
-54 YLLLYDMEITRQ
+54 
-66 TAARAQ
+66 
-72 ERRRKEGLL
+72 
-81 DLGEHA
+81 
-87 QLRTRSGLLDSF
+87 
-99 TDNVEPTA
+99 
-107 ESQPEHSR
+107 
-115 PVPSK
+115 
-120 LIDSLFG
+120 
-127 AKLPK
+127 
-132 RANCTPMPFHEA
+132 
-144 TATTG
+144 
-149 FTRTRPPS
+149 PP
-157 AKRGPFS
+157 
-164 ITTKEMNTTDLPTL
+164 
-178 PEKIRTR
+178 
-185 RKSPL
+185 
-190 ARPLGQLTAQEIE
+190 
-203 VNRKRLVGSL
+203 
-213 KCNGMYPKKLK
+213 
-224 EQYPLQDGRI
+224 
-234 FRRLYRILSAI
+234 
-245 VYWCPAFGEVSYL
+245 
-258 PAIVYP
+258 
-264 FVKIFRENDL
+264 
-274 AAFEASV
+274 
-281 SVLLHWCGDFL
+281 
-292 VSLPYPPVFAMRAIE
+292 
-307 KELAQR
+307 
-313 DAQLYEH
+313 
-320 FTQYQVSS
+320 
-328 EAYAWSLLKT
+328 
-338 IFTEVMSDDEWM
+338 
-350 CLWDHLFTFS
+350 
-360 DIPQLLYVAVLAYLS
+360 
-375 YFRTALLAACDRFSI
+375 
-390 EQFFHQQNAIDIQKF
+390 
-405 LQLMMNLREKLD
+405 
-417 LSEFTAFGDPVDDSS
+417 
-432 SQGRGPYWPL
+432 
-442 SKGQY
+442 
-447 PAFAHYPRFVVDFQ
+447 
-461 ISERNRIAL
+461 
-470 EEAELAH
+470 
-477 KQTLLDQIEKE
+477 
-488 SGKLK
+488 
-493 AEHER
+493 
-498 WMKERKL
+498 
-505 VIQAEE
+505 
-511 RRRKEAIAAEKERI
+511 
-525 LHMKTL
+525 
-531 DYETRKRRL
+531 
-540 QHLSNMEASA
+540 
-550 HETLEEAFKMLQT
+550 
-563 EYQRL
+563 
-568 EDTLA
+568 
-573 MQKERMEFEIS
+573 
-584 SRKQEEELQR
+584 
-594 VEFETHDR
+594 
-602 VLGIHKQREME
+602 
-613 ERLSRLRTEFETRVK
+613 
-628 QQELQDMLK
+628 
-637 FKSWKREDEEQERKA
+637 
-652 KLQLRRREER
+652 
-662 ALLSQEKRVRQ
+662 
-673 ELENQLLDQQLA
+673 
-685 KDKELLELESAR
+685 
-697 LARRKEQ
+697 
-704 QGYYDLDHELN
+704 
-715 TDTDHV
+715 
-721 SVRER
+721 
-726 IKKSTVQAPT
+726 
-736 TEDRTSLHHTE
+736 
-747 EFNPRAVTSRTEL
+747 AVT
-760 RDHRYQRDLD
+760 
-770 ENSGSDREETPR
+770 
-782 RWNIPDSD
+782 
-790 DAQSG
+790 
-795 SSVLNESPPRTPDNA
+795 
-810 SNKINAH
+810 
-817 TPPLQAPLSSES
+817 
-829 SMSFASASMR
+829 
-839 RTMAEMSL
+839 
-847 LEKALG
+847 
-853 NVSSSM
+853 
-859 SSNSSHTGQ
+859 
-868 SVERHG
+868 
-874 RDEMDEAAVSEASS
+874 
-888 TRSDRVRRFERQSVR
+888 
-903 SDDQRGSFQQF
+903 
-914 DQESSAQAAREVS
+914 
-927 PLQHEDMSTPKFS
+927 
-940 RVYDEPISSAQ
+940 
-951 AGQEYVRED
+951 
-960 REKVPLSRSAHSEV
+960 
-974 QDREMT
+974 
-980 SLLDAR
+980 
-986 ERLRPQ
+986 
-992 EEEKPS
+992 
-998 TPPASNN
+998 
-1005 FLEVRDDEVSSPG
+1005 
-1018 SRGYS
+1018 
-1023 HSQEPASTTPAHA
+1023 
-1036 GLEASTTSHHVDAA
+1036 
-1050 SPAMAL
+1050 
-1056 QEEEEDSGSDSDEFP
+1056 
-1071 GVMDAMQRPIAEL
+1071 
-1084 EKKLGIRFDDFS
+1084 
-1096 DEEKEEE
+1096 
-1103 DSFDVR
+1103 
-1109 HDSEEDE
+1109 
-1116 DETIEDDRAKLL
+1116 
-1128 QRAKRL
+1128 
-1134 LELSSFDSDS
+1134 
-1144 DEDFKSGVDT
+1144 
-1154 SSSSLHAPPCVGRAV
+1154 
-1169 SARGVN
+1169 
-1175 PEPRMPFDR
+1175 
-1184 FARGRGNPHT
+1184 
-1194 ERDRKGVCPRGP
+1194 
-1206 SLLHSALARGME
+1206 
-1218 KPSAESPALR
+1218 LR

-1240 RRDGDGDDSDANS
+1240 RRDDAPDAAGSDSN
-1253 SARVASVAEEEDVV
+1253 SARVPSIAEEEDVDVV
-1267 SLASASELSL
+1267 SLSSTSELSL
-1277 RGDAASASAPS
+1277 RGAGPADVSASAPT
-1288 AATPLE
+1288 AASPLDG
-1294 AALSASPSSAT
+1294 AMSPSPSSAT
-1305 SSDGTAARQ
+1305 SSAAAETQRPPASPKES
-1314 DLEPEDTVPQL
+1314 DAVPQL
-1325 PSVGSSRSV
+1325 PKVGSSRVV

-1343 SELIGLRSRERQT
+1343 SELIGLRSREKQGT
-1356 AESAYS
+1356 ESAYS
-1362 SPSSGSAPSFE
+1362 SPASGSAPSFE

-1379 PTDGVTETDIDKTTH
+1379 PSDGVTEAEIDKTTH

-1399 EVKLQGG
+1399 EVRLQGG

-1460 YINEVLDIRPLIR
+1460 YINEVLDIKPLIR

-1495 HKKELESERMKNMLP
+1495 HKKELESERMKNLLP

-1533 NTSGHKT
+1533 STSTGHKA
-1540 EAESSRGSTSSSAP
+1540 EAESSRSSSSSTAP
-1554 TSSGAPS
+1554 NSS

-1566 SPVKEVT
+1566 SPVKDAA
-1573 TTSANGSEPSKGSTT
+1573 TTSASAGEPSKGSTT
-1588 DERGNRHSVIMHTAG
+1588 DDRGNRHSVIMHTAG

-1715 VRMSCDEFIKIVPE
+1715 VRMTSDEFIKIVPE
-1729 LKAYHTL
+1729 LKAYNTL

-1744 DILCETANPQL
+1744 DILCETADPQL

-1774 THFNAKEVSVLQDA
+1774 THFSGKEVSVLQDA

-1816 ERFCRVFCSFGSRA
+1816 ERFSRVFSSFGSRA

-1839 FVSALSIA
+1839 FVSALSVA
-1847 CRGTTQEKSEFAFKL
+1847 CRGTTKEKAEFAFKL
-1862 FASVGDGSYM
+1862 FASVGDNTYM

-1882 LDITLNPE
+1882 LDITQNPD
-1890 LESQITSLIDKKHLT
+1890 LESQITAHIEKKHPS

-1921 GARTPSV
+1921 GPRTPSV

-1939 IMKGF
+1939 VMKGF
-1944 GHRRSV
+1944 GQRRSV

-1964 LTLKEFTKW
+1964 LTVEEFTTW
-1973 AIKQK
+1973 ALKQK

-2013 NPYDPATLV
+2013 NAYDPTTLV

-2034 YIHWCRYIKIHV
+2034 YIHWCRYIKIRV
-2046 KESLLLSPPVAN
+2046 KESLLLSPPATN

-2075 GGSTANKDNYMK
+2075 GSSTAHKDSYMK

-2112 ILKTS
+2112 ILKTAEE
-2117 DDIKLGRHYVIICEQ
+2117 IKLGRHYVIICEQ

-2154 GNGEPILDIW
+2154 ANGEPKLDIW
-2164 EAETKKKLAKKKSK
+2164 EAESKKKIVKKKSK
-2178 GKEAETD
+2178 GKEGDTD
-2185 DQKEEGEDGDAEDDS
+2185 IEEDEDDDVEDDM
-2200 SSVPSEEE
+2200 SSVPSEDDS
-2208 IRRRQE
+2208 RRKQE

-2417 LVLANGVTPIKVSVR
+2417 LVLANGVTPMKVSVR

-2451 DEFDLPDVSESD
+2451 DEFDLPDVAESD

-2515 YVQAVGT
+2515 YVPTVGT
-2522 GGIRSEEADHSSFYE
+2522 GNIRPEEADHSSFYE
-2537 ELTKGALVDVR
+2537 KLTKGALVDVR
-2548 MRTQSHEYIPA
+2548 MRTQTHEYIPA
-2559 VVLEPPTAHA
+2559 AVLEPPSTHVE
-2569 DYEDQPVVLV
+2569 YEDQPVVLV
-2579 RLRRTEDE
+2579 RLRRSEDE

-2612 SYSAVYFKNPFRPVS
+2612 SYSAVYFKNPFRPVP

-2632 LVRLCPELTTGLHL
+2632 LVRLCPELTNGIQL

-2661 AKPPTEWEEEDA
+2661 AKPPTEWGEEA
-2673 RNANCLVANHID
+2673 RDTDCLVANHID
-2685 GVFAGLNDA
+2685 GVFAGLNDVA
-2694 SARFSSNCG
+2694 VNVSSKCG
-2703 FLLRRVENK
+2703 FLLRRVEGK

-2730 PCTSEPLDLLEEEAI
+2730 PCTSEPLDILEEEAI

-2776 EIDKG
+2776 AIDKG

-2787 CLDAFTSEEKISEGY
+2787 CLDAFTTEEKINEGY

-2839 RKLASLVEFPIHD
+2839 RKLGSLVEFPIHD

-2857 CVAPHIEIPDKYPM
+2857 CVAPHIEIPDKYPL
-2871 KRPKSTSSG
+2871 KRSKSTSSG
-2880 VSTPARKLIKLRSR
+2880 VSAPMRKLIKLKSRS
-2894 GESTA
+2894 GSTV
-2899 SNGSKAQISVVDEAA
+2899 SNGTAPTSQASIAGSAADDGATDLKAEKHDEHTTGG
-2914 NDMTADV
+2914 DSEEDTQ
-2921 EKRADGELDEGEKPE
+2921 GEKPE
-2936 DSELPAQPATT
+2936 DSEMPAETA
-2947 EGVSV
+2947 EVAA
-2952 EGDGES
+2952 EGDGEC

-2964 GSNATTDTETT
+2964 GSSATTDTETT
-2975 STSTSDSQRAAAA
+2975 STSTNDSQLAAAA

-3026 ALGGGHYTAYARNFV
+3026 ALGGGHYTAYAKNFV

-3075 MDDVLVK
+3075 MDSVFVK
-3082 DLFPKNMKAGKITD
+3082 DLFPKNMKPGKITD

>member
-1 MISILG
+1 ME
-7 DDGSIFFLD
+7 
-16 VAAKNPQIKLE
+16 N
-27 IANNGS
+27 
-33 SISAYDIECHG
+33 
-44 RYLAASTSDG
+44 ST
-54 YLLLYDMEITRQ
+54 T
-66 TAARAQ
+66 
-72 ERRRKEGLL
+72 
-81 DLGEHA
+81 
-87 QLRTRSGLLDSF
+87 
-99 TDNVEPTA
+99 EPTA
-107 ESQPEHSR
+107 
-115 PVPSK
+115 
-120 LIDSLFG
+120 
-127 AKLPK
+127 
-132 RANCTPMPFHEA
+132 TP
-144 TATTG
+144 
-149 FTRTRPPS
+149 
-157 AKRGPFS
+157 
-164 ITTKEMNTTDLPTL
+164 I
-178 PEKIRTR
+178 
-185 RKSPL
+185 
-190 ARPLGQLTAQEIE
+190 
-203 VNRKRLVGSL
+203 
-213 KCNGMYPKKLK
+213 
-224 EQYPLQDGRI
+224 
-234 FRRLYRILSAI
+234 
-245 VYWCPAFGEVSYL
+245 
-258 PAIVYP
+258 
-264 FVKIFRENDL
+264 
-274 AAFEASV
+274 
-281 SVLLHWCGDFL
+281 
-292 VSLPYPPVFAMRAIE
+292 
-307 KELAQR
+307 
-313 DAQLYEH
+313 
-320 FTQYQVSS
+320 
-328 EAYAWSLLKT
+328 
-338 IFTEVMSDDEWM
+338 
-350 CLWDHLFTFS
+350 
-360 DIPQLLYVAVLAYLS
+360 
-375 YFRTALLAACDRFSI
+375 
-390 EQFFHQQNAIDIQKF
+390 
-405 LQLMMNLREKLD
+405 
-417 LSEFTAFGDPVDDSS
+417 
-432 SQGRGPYWPL
+432 
-442 SKGQY
+442 
-447 PAFAHYPRFVVDFQ
+447 
-461 ISERNRIAL
+461 
-470 EEAELAH
+470 
-477 KQTLLDQIEKE
+477 
-488 SGKLK
+488 
-493 AEHER
+493 
-498 WMKERKL
+498 
-505 VIQAEE
+505 
-511 RRRKEAIAAEKERI
+511 
-525 LHMKTL
+525 
-531 DYETRKRRL
+531 
-540 QHLSNMEASA
+540 
-550 HETLEEAFKMLQT
+550 
-563 EYQRL
+563 
-568 EDTLA
+568 
-573 MQKERMEFEIS
+573 
-584 SRKQEEELQR
+584 
-594 VEFETHDR
+594 
-602 VLGIHKQREME
+602 
-613 ERLSRLRTEFETRVK
+613 
-628 QQELQDMLK
+628 
-637 FKSWKREDEEQERKA
+637 
-652 KLQLRRREER
+652 
-662 ALLSQEKRVRQ
+662 
-673 ELENQLLDQQLA
+673 
-685 KDKELLELESAR
+685 
-697 LARRKEQ
+697 
-704 QGYYDLDHELN
+704 
-715 TDTDHV
+715 
-721 SVRER
+721 
-726 IKKSTVQAPT
+726 
-736 TEDRTSLHHTE
+736 
-747 EFNPRAVTSRTEL
+747 
-760 RDHRYQRDLD
+760 
-770 ENSGSDREETPR
+770 
-782 RWNIPDSD
+782 
-790 DAQSG
+790 
-795 SSVLNESPPRTPDNA
+795 
-810 SNKINAH
+810 
-817 TPPLQAPLSSES
+817 
-829 SMSFASASMR
+829 
-839 RTMAEMSL
+839 
-847 LEKALG
+847 
-853 NVSSSM
+853 
-859 SSNSSHTGQ
+859 
-868 SVERHG
+868 
-874 RDEMDEAAVSEASS
+874 
-888 TRSDRVRRFERQSVR
+888 
-903 SDDQRGSFQQF
+903 
-914 DQESSAQAAREVS
+914 
-927 PLQHEDMSTPKFS
+927 
-940 RVYDEPISSAQ
+940 
-951 AGQEYVRED
+951 
-960 REKVPLSRSAHSEV
+960 
-974 QDREMT
+974 
-980 SLLDAR
+980 
-986 ERLRPQ
+986 
-992 EEEKPS
+992 
-998 TPPASNN
+998 
-1005 FLEVRDDEVSSPG
+1005 
-1018 SRGYS
+1018 
-1023 HSQEPASTTPAHA
+1023 
-1036 GLEASTTSHHVDAA
+1036 
-1050 SPAMAL
+1050 
-1056 QEEEEDSGSDSDEFP
+1056 
-1071 GVMDAMQRPIAEL
+1071 
-1084 EKKLGIRFDDFS
+1084 
-1096 DEEKEEE
+1096 
-1103 DSFDVR
+1103 
-1109 HDSEEDE
+1109 
-1116 DETIEDDRAKLL
+1116 
-1128 QRAKRL
+1128 
-1134 LELSSFDSDS
+1134 
-1144 DEDFKSGVDT
+1144 
-1154 SSSSLHAPPCVGRAV
+1154 
-1169 SARGVN
+1169 
-1175 PEPRMPFDR
+1175 
-1184 FARGRGNPHT
+1184 
-1194 ERDRKGVCPRGP
+1194 
-1206 SLLHSALARGME
+1206 
-1218 KPSAESPALR
+1218 LR
-1228 KTASLPAYDLAL
+1228 KTSSLPAYDVAL
-1240 RRDGDGDDSDANS
+1240 RREGDDNS
-1253 SARVASVAEEEDVV
+1253 SDDASSTRVASINEEEDVV
-1267 SLASASELSL
+1267 SLSSASELSL
-1277 RGDAASASAPS
+1277 RGTNADGAVSASAPS
-1288 AATPLE
+1288 APTPLE
-1294 AALSASPSSAT
+1294 AAMSPSPSSTT
-1305 SSDGTAARQ
+1305 SSAANDMPAAIIERQESTEGT
-1314 DLEPEDTVPQL
+1314 DTVPQL
-1325 PSVGSSRSV
+1325 PKVGSSRTV

-1343 SELIGLRSRERQT
+1343 SELIGLRTREKQAT
-1356 AESAYS
+1356 ESAYS

-1379 PTDGVTETDIDKTTH
+1379 PTDGVTEAEIDKTTH
-1394 TVFAV
+1394 TVFSV
-1399 EVKLQGG
+1399 EVRLQGG

-1412 KRYSDFRELHERLK
+1412 KRYSDFRELHDRLK

-1510 PELLEDFSTAFK
+1510 PELLEDFSAAFK

-1533 NTSGHKT
+1533 NTSGGHKP
-1540 EAESSRGSTSSSAP
+1540 EVESSRSSTGSSAP
-1554 TSSGAPS
+1554 TSSGAPT

-1566 SPVKEVT
+1566 SPVKETT
-1573 TTSANGSEPSKGSTT
+1573 TTSSTSAGEPSKGSTT

-1662 DQLQFIF
+1662 DQLQFTF

-1715 VRMSCDEFIKIVPE
+1715 VRMSSDDFIKIVPE

-1744 DILCETANPQL
+1744 DILCETADPQL

-1774 THFNAKEVSVLQDA
+1774 THFNAKEVAVLQDA
-1788 FNNYRASGGGD
+1788 FNNYRASSGGD
-1799 AVDLD
+1799 AVDVD
-1804 ALTSDFPLEMSE
+1804 ALSSDFPLEMSD
-1816 ERFCRVFCSFGSRA
+1816 ERFCRVFASFGSRA
-1830 NGSDIDVFS
+1830 NRSDIDVFS

-1847 CRGTTQEKSEFAFKL
+1847 CRGTTKEKAEFAFNL
-1862 FASVGDGSYM
+1862 FASVEDGSYM
-1872 TREDIYGMLR
+1872 TREDVYGMLR
-1882 LDITLNPE
+1882 LDITQNPD
-1890 LESQITSLIDKKHLT
+1890 LESQITALIEKKHPA

-1921 GARTPSV
+1921 GPRTPSV

-1939 IMKGF
+1939 ILKGF
-1944 GHRRSV
+1944 GKRRRV
-1950 WDASSSSKQTEALT
+1950 WDASSSSAQTESLT
-1964 LTLKEFTKW
+1964 LTLDEFTAW
-1973 AIKQK
+1973 AVKQK

-2013 NPYDPATLV
+2013 TPYEPSTLV
-2022 EDDRWYLIERKW
+2022 EDDRWYLLERKW

-2046 KESLLLSPPVAN
+2046 KESLLLSPPVSN
-2058 PTTTA
+2058 PTTAA

-2075 GGSTANKDNYMK
+2075 GGSTASKDNYMK

-2117 DDIKLGRHYVIICEQ
+2117 DDIKLGRHYIIICEQ

-2140 YGGGPEIQRQVVVA
+2140 YGGGPEIQRTVVVA
-2154 GNGEPILDIW
+2154 SDGEPMLDIW
-2164 EAETKKKLAKKKSK
+2164 ESETKKKLSKKKSK
-2178 GKEAETD
+2178 GKED
-2185 DQKEEGEDGDAEDDS
+2185 DVDGEEEESDGDVEDDG

-2208 IRRRQE
+2208 DRRKQE

-2417 LVLANGVTPIKVSVR
+2417 LMLANGVTPMKVSVR

-2495 FQLEPLDSET
+2495 FQLEPLDTET
-2505 VQATRHRRPS
+2505 IQATRHRRPS
-2515 YVQAVGT
+2515 YVQAVGV
-2522 GGIRSEEADHSSFYE
+2522 GGLRSEDVDHSAFYDK
-2537 ELTKGALVDVR
+2537 LTKGVLVDVR

-2559 VVLEPPTAHA
+2559 VVLEPPTTHA

-2612 SYSAVYFKNPFRPVS
+2612 SYSAVYFKNPFRPVP

-2632 LVRLCPELTTGLHL
+2632 LVRLCPELTSGLHL
-2646 YQLVWERVKQYVGPD
+2646 YRLVWERVKQYVPT
-2661 AKPPTEWEEEDA
+2661 ATPPAEWAQNDA
-2673 RNANCLVANHID
+2673 RNADRLVANHID
-2685 GVFAGLNDA
+2685 SVFAGLDDA
-2694 SARFSSNCG
+2694 SVTFSSKCG

-2720 WLTRSFGFTI
+2720 WLTRSFGLTI
-2730 PCTSEPLDLLEEEAI
+2730 PCTSEPLDILEEEAI

-2765 VENHDSVARNE
+2765 VENHESVARNE
-2776 EIDKG
+2776 AIDKG

-2787 CLDAFTSEEKISEGY
+2787 CLDAFTNEEKISEGY

-2852 LDLSC
+2852 LDLSS
-2857 CVAPHIEIPDKYPM
+2857 CVAPHIEIPEKYPL
-2871 KRPKSTSSG
+2871 KRSKSTSTG
-2880 VSTPARKLIKLRSR
+2880 VTASARKLIKLRSQ
-2894 GESTA
+2894 GGSTA
-2899 SNGSKAQISVVDEAA
+2899 SNGTAEPTSQTGAEDAAAGSNADKHDEHPAG
-2914 NDMTADV
+2914 
-2921 EKRADGELDEGEKPE
+2921 GELEEESQGEKPE
-2936 DSELPAQPATT
+2936 DSELPVT
-2947 EGVSV
+2947 EGGSAQ
-2952 EGDGES
+2952 GDDEAS
-2958 SPDTKA
+2958 SPDKT
-2964 GSNATTDTETT
+2964 GSATTTDTEAT
-2975 STSTSDSQRAAAA
+2975 STTTTDSQRAAAA

-3026 ALGGGHYTAYARNFV
+3026 ALGGGHYTAYAKNFV

-3075 MDDVLVK
+3075 MDGILVK
-3082 DLFPKNMKAGKITD
+3082 DMFPKNMKPGKITD

>member
-1 MISILG
+1 
-7 DDGSIFFLD
+7 
-16 VAAKNPQIKLE
+16 
-27 IANNGS
+27 
-33 SISAYDIECHG
+33 
-44 RYLAASTSDG
+44 
-54 YLLLYDMEITRQ
+54 MEN
-66 TAARAQ
+66 A
-72 ERRRKEGLL
+72 
-81 DLGEHA
+81 
-87 QLRTRSGLLDSF
+87 
-99 TDNVEPTA
+99 TA
-107 ESQPEHSR
+107 E
-115 PVPSK
+115 
-120 LIDSLFG
+120 
-127 AKLPK
+127 A
-132 RANCTPMPFHEA
+132 
-144 TATTG
+144 
-149 FTRTRPPS
+149 PP
-157 AKRGPFS
+157 
-164 ITTKEMNTTDLPTL
+164 
-178 PEKIRTR
+178 
-185 RKSPL
+185 
-190 ARPLGQLTAQEIE
+190 
-203 VNRKRLVGSL
+203 
-213 KCNGMYPKKLK
+213 
-224 EQYPLQDGRI
+224 
-234 FRRLYRILSAI
+234 
-245 VYWCPAFGEVSYL
+245 
-258 PAIVYP
+258 
-264 FVKIFRENDL
+264 
-274 AAFEASV
+274 
-281 SVLLHWCGDFL
+281 
-292 VSLPYPPVFAMRAIE
+292 
-307 KELAQR
+307 
-313 DAQLYEH
+313 
-320 FTQYQVSS
+320 
-328 EAYAWSLLKT
+328 
-338 IFTEVMSDDEWM
+338 
-350 CLWDHLFTFS
+350 
-360 DIPQLLYVAVLAYLS
+360 
-375 YFRTALLAACDRFSI
+375 
-390 EQFFHQQNAIDIQKF
+390 
-405 LQLMMNLREKLD
+405 
-417 LSEFTAFGDPVDDSS
+417 
-432 SQGRGPYWPL
+432 
-442 SKGQY
+442 
-447 PAFAHYPRFVVDFQ
+447 
-461 ISERNRIAL
+461 
-470 EEAELAH
+470 
-477 KQTLLDQIEKE
+477 
-488 SGKLK
+488 
-493 AEHER
+493 
-498 WMKERKL
+498 
-505 VIQAEE
+505 
-511 RRRKEAIAAEKERI
+511 
-525 LHMKTL
+525 
-531 DYETRKRRL
+531 
-540 QHLSNMEASA
+540 
-550 HETLEEAFKMLQT
+550 
-563 EYQRL
+563 
-568 EDTLA
+568 
-573 MQKERMEFEIS
+573 
-584 SRKQEEELQR
+584 
-594 VEFETHDR
+594 
-602 VLGIHKQREME
+602 
-613 ERLSRLRTEFETRVK
+613 
-628 QQELQDMLK
+628 
-637 FKSWKREDEEQERKA
+637 
-652 KLQLRRREER
+652 
-662 ALLSQEKRVRQ
+662 
-673 ELENQLLDQQLA
+673 
-685 KDKELLELESAR
+685 
-697 LARRKEQ
+697 
-704 QGYYDLDHELN
+704 
-715 TDTDHV
+715 
-721 SVRER
+721 
-726 IKKSTVQAPT
+726 
-736 TEDRTSLHHTE
+736 
-747 EFNPRAVTSRTEL
+747 
-760 RDHRYQRDLD
+760 
-770 ENSGSDREETPR
+770 
-782 RWNIPDSD
+782 
-790 DAQSG
+790 
-795 SSVLNESPPRTPDNA
+795 
-810 SNKINAH
+810 
-817 TPPLQAPLSSES
+817 
-829 SMSFASASMR
+829 
-839 RTMAEMSL
+839 
-847 LEKALG
+847 
-853 NVSSSM
+853 
-859 SSNSSHTGQ
+859 
-868 SVERHG
+868 
-874 RDEMDEAAVSEASS
+874 
-888 TRSDRVRRFERQSVR
+888 
-903 SDDQRGSFQQF
+903 
-914 DQESSAQAAREVS
+914 
-927 PLQHEDMSTPKFS
+927 
-940 RVYDEPISSAQ
+940 
-951 AGQEYVRED
+951 
-960 REKVPLSRSAHSEV
+960 
-974 QDREMT
+974 
-980 SLLDAR
+980 
-986 ERLRPQ
+986 
-992 EEEKPS
+992 PS
-998 TPPASNN
+998 TP
-1005 FLEVRDDEVSSPG
+1005 
-1018 SRGYS
+1018 
-1023 HSQEPASTTPAHA
+1023 T
-1036 GLEASTTSHHVDAA
+1036 
-1050 SPAMAL
+1050 
-1056 QEEEEDSGSDSDEFP
+1056 
-1071 GVMDAMQRPIAEL
+1071 
-1084 EKKLGIRFDDFS
+1084 
-1096 DEEKEEE
+1096 
-1103 DSFDVR
+1103 
-1109 HDSEEDE
+1109 
-1116 DETIEDDRAKLL
+1116 
-1128 QRAKRL
+1128 
-1134 LELSSFDSDS
+1134 
-1144 DEDFKSGVDT
+1144 
-1154 SSSSLHAPPCVGRAV
+1154 
-1169 SARGVN
+1169 
-1175 PEPRMPFDR
+1175 
-1184 FARGRGNPHT
+1184 
-1194 ERDRKGVCPRGP
+1194 
-1206 SLLHSALARGME
+1206 
-1218 KPSAESPALR
+1218 LR
-1228 KTASLPAYDLAL
+1228 KTSSLPAYDLAL
-1240 RRDGDGDDSDANS
+1240 RREDDAGSSSDTN
-1253 SARVASVAEEEDVV
+1253 SARVASIAEEEEDVV
-1267 SLASASELSL
+1267 SLLSPSELSL
-1277 RGDAASASAPS
+1277 RGNPAFAPSGSTPLDAA
-1288 AATPLE
+1288 T
-1294 AALSASPSSAT
+1294 SPSSTT
-1305 SSDGTAARQ
+1305 SSVLAAGVPTERQ
-1314 DLEPEDTVPQL
+1314 GDASPKQDNDTLAQL
-1325 PSVGSSRSV
+1325 PKVARSA

-1343 SELIGLRSRERQT
+1343 GELIGLRTKERQA
-1356 AESAYS
+1356 AESTYS

-1379 PTDGVTETDIDKTTH
+1379 PNDGVKEADIDKTTH
-1394 TVFAV
+1394 TVFSI

-1426 RTSSP
+1426 RTNAA

-1510 PELLEDFSTAFK
+1510 PELLDDFSTAFK

-1533 NTSGHKT
+1533 NTSIGHKP
-1540 EAESSRGSTSSSAP
+1540 EAESSHSSA
-1554 TSSGAPS
+1554 TSTTTAAPN

-1566 SPVKEVT
+1566 SPVKDVNT
-1573 TTSANGSEPSKGSTT
+1573 TTTAIAGEPSKGSTT
-1588 DERGNRHSVIMHTAG
+1588 DESGNRHSVIMHTAG

-1648 FLRAVAILRCGTME
+1648 FLRAVAILRCGTMD

-1690 SLHGRHVLDRPEY
+1690 SLHGRNVLDRAEY

-1715 VRMSCDEFIKIVPE
+1715 VRMSCNEFVKIVPE

-1744 DILCETANPQL
+1744 DILCETADPQL

-1788 FNNYRASGGGD
+1788 FNNYRASAGGD

-1816 ERFCRVFCSFGSRA
+1816 ERFSRVFSSFGSRA
-1830 NGSDIDVFS
+1830 NGTDIDVFS
-1839 FVSALSIA
+1839 FVSALSIS
-1847 CRGTTQEKSEFAFKL
+1847 CRGTTKEKSEFAFKL
-1862 FASVGDGSYM
+1862 FASVGGGSYM
-1872 TREDIYGMLR
+1872 TREDVYGMLR
-1882 LDITLNPE
+1882 LDITQNPD
-1890 LESQITSLIDKKHLT
+1890 LESQITALIEKKHPS

-1921 GARTPSV
+1921 GPRTPSV

-1950 WDASSSSKQTEALT
+1950 WDASSSKKQTEALT
-1964 LTLKEFTKW
+1964 LTLEEFTAW

-2013 NPYDPATLV
+2013 TPYEPTTLV

-2046 KESLLLSPPVAN
+2046 KESLLLTPPVTVT
-2058 PTTTA
+2058 PTTA

-2117 DDIKLGRHYVIICEQ
+2117 EDIKLGRHYVIICEQ

-2140 YGGGPEIQRQVVVA
+2140 YGGGPEVQRQVVVA
-2154 GNGEPILDIW
+2154 ADGEPMLDIW
-2164 EAETKKKLAKKKSK
+2164 EAETKKKLSKKKSK
-2178 GKEAETD
+2178 GKENDAD
-2185 DQKEEGEDGDAEDDS
+2185 DEEEEDDDDVEDDS

-2208 IRRRQE
+2208 TRRKQE

-2230 NLGNTCYMNS
+2230 NLGNTCYINS

-2417 LVLANGVTPIKVSVR
+2417 LMLANGVTPMKVSVR

-2451 DEFDLPDVSESD
+2451 EEFDMPGVSESD

-2495 FQLEPLDSET
+2495 FQLEPLDSAT
-2505 VQATRHRRPS
+2505 IQATRHRRPS
-2515 YVQAVGT
+2515 YVQAVGV
-2522 GGIRSEEADHSSFYE
+2522 GGLRSEEADHSSFYE
-2537 ELTKGALVDVR
+2537 KLSKGVLVDVR

-2559 VVLEPPTAHA
+2559 VVMEPPSAHA

-2612 SYSAVYFKNPFRPVS
+2612 SYSAVYFKNPFRPVP

-2632 LVRLCPELTTGLHL
+2632 LVRLCPELTSGLHL
-2646 YQLVWERVKQYVGPD
+2646 YQLVWERVKQYVGPN
-2661 AKPPTEWEEEDA
+2661 AIPPTEWVEEDVQNGD
-2673 RNANCLVANHID
+2673 RLVANHID

-2694 SARFSSNCG
+2694 SADFSSKCG
-2703 FLLRRVENK
+2703 FLLRRVETK

-2730 PCTSEPLDLLEEEAI
+2730 PCTSEPLDILEEEAI
-2745 AIDWDLS
+2745 TVDWDLS

-2776 EIDKG
+2776 AIDKG
-2781 PVPLRH
+2781 PVPLSH

-2802 CSSCRQHQEM
+2802 CSSCRHHQEM

-2852 LDLSC
+2852 LDLSS

-2871 KRPKSTSSG
+2871 KKPKGASS
-2880 VSTPARKLIKLRSR
+2880 VSVPARRLIKLRSR
-2894 GESTA
+2894 GES
-2899 SNGSKAQISVVDEAA
+2899 NGSIATAPASQVSATGSVADEGATELA
-2914 NDMTADV
+2914 TQ
-2921 EKRADGELDEGEKPE
+2921 ADGDSEEDAQGEKPE
-2936 DSELPAQPATT
+2936 DSELATGT
-2947 EGVSV
+2947 AEGGSV
-2952 EGDGES
+2952 DGDGESS

-2964 GSNATTDTETT
+2964 GSGGTTDTEAASSSTT
-2975 STSTSDSQRAAAA
+2975 DSQRAAAA

-3026 ALGGGHYTAYARNFV
+3026 ALGGGHYTAYAKNFV

-3065 AYLLFYLRSD
+3065 AYLLFYIRSD
-3075 MDDVLVK
+3075 MDSVLVK
-3082 DLFPKNMKAGKITD
+3082 DLFPKNMKPGKITD